1 MALPLPAID
10 CYLCVLEFIEDAD
23 GEIALF
29 AGGSIESEITFA
41 GTA

>member
-10 CYLCVLEFIEDAD
+10 CYLYVLEFIEDAD

-29 AGGSIESEITFA
+29 AGRSIESEITFA